1 MYAINM
7 HTYEENP
14 GMYIHLCSNALETG
28 FQIVSIY
35 VAQRFLAELLQ
46 FVEDIKG
53 IKKKSKK
60 WQDKQREKELATDWT
75 RKRCQANF
83 IIVYKNHGA
92 STVSPSM

>member
-7 HTYEENP
+7 HTYEENL
-14 GMYIHLCSNALETG
+14 GMYIHLCSNALEIARFSSLG

-60 WQDKQREKELATDWT
+60 
-75 RKRCQANF
+75 
-83 IIVYKNHGA
+83 
-92 STVSPSM
+92 